1 MTTAFAHH
9 AQLQQLA
16 ANISELNML
25 QLFKQEPA
33 RATKHLLQVG
43 PLQFDYSKHL
53 INDQIMQALLGLAE
67 DAGMQPAIKA
77 MFAGETLNNTEQRAA
92 LHVAL
97 RADEQQ
103 TLVVDGQDLMA
114 EVRAAKAKMRAFVDR
129 VHSGEHAGY
138 TGKRLTQIVNIG
150 IGGSFLGPKV
160 VSDALAPYQIKG
172 MEIHFIANIDGANAH
187 QVLAQLDP
195 ETTLF
200 VISSKSFGTLET
212 LSNANTCRKWFLAT
226 GAKEEHIKHHFV
238 AVTTAEAK
246 ATAFGI
252 DAENLFPMWDWV
264 GGRYSL
270 WSAIGLPQ
278 ALVLGMPIFERLL
291 TGARQM
297 DQHFVNAP
305 LAQNMPVIAGLLS
318 VWYHNYL
325 DSQAHAVLV
334 YDESL
339 KDLPNHLQ
347 QLDMESNG
355 KSAKK
360 DGSPVSA
367 QTGPVIW
374 GGVGTNGQHAYHQLL
389 HQGTRLI
396 PVDFILPWTSH
407 YETAEHHPWLVA
419 NCLAQAQALLAG
431 RSLAEV
437 EQELAAKGMPAQQI
451 AELAP
456 HKVIAGNRPS
466 SLISFDLLTPEAL
479 GALVAFYEHR
489 TYVQSVIW
497 QINAFDQWGVEL
509 GKVMGDRV
517 FEALATGDIQG
528 LDGST
533 AIAVNHY
540 RLARKL

>member
-1 MTTAFAHH
+1 MLLSSEHH
-9 AQLQQLA
+9 QQLSQLA
-16 ANISELNML
+16 AQADQLNL
-25 QLFKQEPA
+25 TDLFAKEPGRAA
-33 RATKHLLQVG
+33 RHLLNVG

-53 INDQIMQALLGLAE
+53 VDDNIMHSLLGLAK
-67 DAGMQPAIKA
+67 DSGLAAAIAA
-77 MFAGETLNNTEQRAA
+77 MFRGDAINNTERRPA
-92 LHVAL
+92 LHLAL
-97 RADEQQ
+97 RAGDQAHIE
-103 TLVVDGQDLMA
+103 VAGQDVMP
-114 EVRAAKAKMRAFVDR
+114 EVRAVKAKMAEFVRR
-129 VHSGEHAGY
+129 VHQGEFVGH
-138 TGKRLTQIVNIG
+138 TGKKLTQIVNIG

-160 VSDALAPYQIKG
+160 VSDALAPYTIKG
-172 MEIHFIANIDGANAH
+172 MEIHYIANVDGANAA

-195 ETTLF
+195 ETSLF
-200 VISSKSFGTLET
+200 VISSKSFTTLET
-212 LSNANTCRKWFLAT
+212 LSNANTCRQWFLAT
-226 GAKEEHIKHHFV
+226 GAKPGDIKHHFV
-238 AVTTAEAK
+238 AVTTAVAK
-246 ATAFGI
+246 ATEFGI
-252 DAENLFPMWDWV
+252 DPDNLFPMWDWV

-278 ALVLGMPIFERLL
+278 ALVVGMPCFEAMLA
-291 TGARQM
+291 GARTM
-297 DQHFVNAP
+297 DEHFATAE
-305 LAQNMPVIAGLLS
+305 LGKNMPVVAALLG

-325 DSQAHAVLV
+325 GSQAHAVLV

-355 KSAKK
+355 KSVKL
-360 DGSPVSA
+360 DGSPVEGT
-367 QTGPVIW
+367 TGPVIW

-396 PVDFILPWTSH
+396 PVDFILPWSSH
-407 YETAEHHPWLVA
+407 YETADHHPWLVA

-431 RSLAEV
+431 RSLAQV
-437 EQELAAKGMPAQQI
+437 EAELQASGLPSEAV

-466 SLISFDLLTPEAL
+466 SLISFDLLTPEVL

-509 GKVMGDRV
+509 GKVMGDRL
-517 FEALATGDIQG
+517 FSSLQTGDLTG
-528 LDGST
+528 LDPSS
-533 AIAVNHY
+533 AMAVKHY

>member
-1 MTTAFAHH
+1 MTTEFAHH
-9 AQLQQLA
+9 RKLSQLA
-16 ANISELNML
+16 SAVSSLNM
-25 QLFKQEPA
+25 QRLFRDEPA

-43 PLQFDYSKHL
+43 PLQYDYSKHL
-53 INDQIMQALLGLAE
+53 INDDIMAALLGLAN
-67 DAGMQPAIKA
+67 DAGMASAITDL
-77 MFAGETLNNTEQRAA
+77 FAGAQVNNTEQRPA

-97 RADEQQ
+97 RADLDQP
-103 TLVVDGQDLMA
+103 LVVDGQDVMA
-114 EVRAAKAKMRAFVDR
+114 EVKAARVKMSDFVAR
-129 VHSGEHAGY
+129 VHRAEFAGH
-138 TGKRLTQIVNIG
+138 TGKALTQIVNIG

-160 VSDALAPYQIKG
+160 VSDALDPYRIKG
-172 MEIHFIANIDGANAH
+172 MEIHYIANIDGANAA
-187 QVLAQLDP
+187 QVLAKLNP

-200 VISSKSFGTLET
+200 VISSKSFTTLET

-226 GAKEEHIKHHFV
+226 GATEADIKHHFV
-238 AVTTAEAK
+238 AVTTATAK

-252 DAENLFPMWDWV
+252 DADNLFPMWDWV

-270 WSAIGLPQ
+270 WSTIGLPQ

-291 TGARQM
+291 NGARTM
-297 DQHFVNAP
+297 DQHFEQAP
-305 LAQNMPVIAGLLS
+305 LARNMPVIAGMLA

-325 DSQAHAVLV
+325 NSEAHAVLA

-339 KDLPNHLQ
+339 QDLPNHLQ
-347 QLDMESNG
+347 QLDMESIG
-355 KSAKK
+355 KGVKK
-360 DGSPVSA
+360 DGSAVDCH
-367 QTGPVIW
+367 TGPVIW

-407 YETAEHHPWLVA
+407 YETADHHPWLVA

-431 RSLAEV
+431 RSLDEV
-437 EQELAAKGMPAQQI
+437 EAELRAQGRSDVEIAQLAA
-451 AELAP
+451 
-456 HKVIAGNRPS
+456 HKVIPGNRPS

-479 GALVAFYEHR
+479 GALIAFYEHR

-509 GKVMGDRV
+509 GKVMGERLYV
-517 FEALATGDIQG
+517 SLEGGDIQG
-528 LDGST
+528 LDAST
-533 AIAVNHY
+533 AMAVNHY